1 MHNGAVEGTD
11 ASESVQANEL
21 QEREGHDRP
30 PVATP
35 QSSTMPRSTSFE
47 GMPSRSPRLSVD
59 SQTSQNSLRRSQGPT
74 PSVRTVSADDI
85 RAASTEDVRT
95 SAIHPASSNVSVL
108 TQASVRRELDDG
120 INRIRDEFTP
130 DERRLEAATIDLL
143 HGNFAHN
150 PELRQVIEQSGHAG
164 LFANWQLKT
173 PRAQQNAIAR
183 FLLDVANNNFEN
195 KTAMKFA
202 SLFNMSVKGGFC
214 VMLMTFCRQL
224 GSHGMNDDKGFT
236 DETRKIAGGLIAAL
250 PVVLLAAGGVKD
262 YKDGTATTWSSVG
275 RGALGLVAATSLAV
289 TAALGNLGA
298 AAPALAAFGLAYC
311 LGRDTSQLFIRTPGQ
326 MKSIQFAPTLASG
339 VEYGG
344 VEMGVGSLM
353 SYEAPGTSVRA
364 DGLTGVINGA
374 GELTDDVNL
383 TLAHLFKEGMD
394 ETQGN
399 ALEKFLGGLTR
410 VNDHFRNRLSLQAP
424 TGREVANM
432 LLGTYPAR
440 AALFG
445 VVVMAAYNF
454 SAKTP
459 QLDATKETNYG
470 NLLTGLILGTLYTAF
485 AGMFAKRDPH
495 TGAAHDAEAQR
506 DGLAQY
512 ELTQSPVTAY
522 RSTQTPR
529 RESPVIEEIHID
541 VPPEAHVPIGART
554 DGSTQSGPL
563 LATGVHSS
571 GPPTGAVLQR
581 AASQRIAGTGESE
594 SFERRQPVTNLRAS
608 E

>member
-1 MHNGAVEGTD
+1 MHNGAVEGTES
-11 ASESVQANEL
+11 SESVQANEL
-21 QEREGHDRP
+21 REGERHERP

-35 QSSTMPRSTSFE
+35 QSSTMPQSTSFE
-47 GMPSRSPRLSVD
+47 GMPSRSPRLSVN

-74 PSVRTVSADDI
+74 PSVRT
-85 RAASTEDVRT
+85 ASTENVRAMSTEIDRT
-95 SAIHPASSNVSVL
+95 SSIHPASSNVSVL
-108 TQASVRRELDDG
+108 TQASVRREVDEG
-120 INRIRDEFTP
+120 INRVRDDFTP

-195 KTAMKFA
+195 KTAMKLA

-224 GSHGMNDDKGFT
+224 ASHGMNDDKGFT

-298 AAPALAAFGLAYC
+298 AAPALAAFGLGYC

-326 MKSIQFAPTLASG
+326 MKNIQFAPTLVSGFEYAG
-339 VEYGG
+339 VET
-344 VEMGVGSLM
+344 GVGSLM
-353 SYEAPGTSVRA
+353 SYEAPGTTVRA

-374 GELTDDVNL
+374 GEVTDDVNL

-394 ETQGN
+394 ETHGN
-399 ALEKFLGGLTR
+399 ALDKFMGGLNR
-410 VNDHFRNRLSLQAP
+410 VNSHFRNRLSLQMP
-424 TGREVANM
+424 TGKEVANM

-454 SAKTP
+454 SAETP
-459 QLDATKETNYG
+459 KLDATKETNYG
-470 NLLTGLILGTLYTAF
+470 NLLTGLILGALYTAF
-485 AGMFAKRDPH
+485 AGMFAKRDPN
-495 TGAAHDAEAQR
+495 ARSAQDVEAQR
-506 DGLAQY
+506 DGV
-512 ELTQSPVTAY
+512 ELSESTQTPMTAY
-522 RSTQTPR
+522 RSAQTPR
-529 RESPVIEEIHID
+529 REPSMIEEIQIE
-541 VPPEAHVPIGART
+541 VPPEVHVPIGART
-554 DGSTQSGPL
+554 DGSTQSGPV

-571 GPPTGAVLQR
+571 GPPTGNVLQR
-581 AASQRIAGTGESE
+581 AASQRAESIGESE
-594 SFERRQPVTNLRAS
+594 SLQRRQPIADPM
-608 E
+608 